1 MKLLVRNL
9 ARNTSEA
16 ALLEMF
22 EAFGTVQ
29 SCTLVMDQTAGT
41 SKGFGFVEMPR
52 EGEAKTAMKTLN
64 GKSVDGQIIRV
75 KKAGPKTA
83 SVKSQVTND
92 SGAGDPLH
100 GITLK
105 ALLTELVEIY
115 GWEELARRIRIK
127 CFAKGPSINSSLKFL
142 RKTPWAR
149 NKVEMLYLKAKRPNR
164 DIWG

>member
-1 MKLLVRNL
+1 
-9 ARNTSEA
+9 
-16 ALLEMF
+16 
-22 EAFGTVQ
+22 
-29 SCTLVMDQTAGT
+29 
-41 SKGFGFVEMPR
+41 
-52 EGEAKTAMKTLN
+52 
-64 GKSVDGQIIRV
+64 
-75 KKAGPKTA
+75 
-83 SVKSQVTND
+83 VTYE

-127 CFAKGPSINSSLKFL
+127 CFAKDPSINSSLKLL

-149 NKVEMLYLKAKRPNR
+149 DKVEKLYLEGKRPNS